1 MAKIH
6 INVSS
11 FEAGK
16 PFDTKFALLSLNN
29 KKMNS
34 LQSTVDHLG
43 KVVHLMQTVHS
54 FLLTTLK
61 SVVSVVEASDTNVTY
76 SNLISQY

>member
-1 MAKIH
+1 
-6 INVSS
+6 
-11 FEAGK
+11 
-16 PFDTKFALLSLNN
+16 
-29 KKMNS
+29 MNS